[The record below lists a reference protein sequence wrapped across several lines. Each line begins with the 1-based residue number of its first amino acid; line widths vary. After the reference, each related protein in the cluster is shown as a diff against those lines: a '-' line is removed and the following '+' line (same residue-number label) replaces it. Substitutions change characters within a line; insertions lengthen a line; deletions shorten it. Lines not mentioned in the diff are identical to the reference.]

1 MEVQCC
7 VCKKFRNGGRWVSLQ
22 KKDLPSRGISHG
34 YCPKCA
40 DVAFAEIRNTQSRI
54 KLTANS

>member
-7 VCKKFRNGGRWVSLQ
+7 VCKKIRNGDRWVSVQ
-22 KKDLPSRGISHG
+22 KKDLPSRSISHG

-40 DVAFAEIRNTQSRI
+40 DAAFAEIRNTRSRI
-54 KLTANS
+54 KLAANI